1 MMSCKNPRHGWM
13 KQMDNSEGTR
23 KLITYQSK
31 LTKKHL
37 DDVNFECP
45 QDFDYSVSNLKYI
58 PSKGLTKKLT
68 RISKELI
75 SHYIY

>member
-45 QDFDYSVSNLKYI
+45 K
-58 PSKGLTKKLT
+58 T
-68 RISKELI
+68 LI
-75 SHYIY
+75 IQYLI